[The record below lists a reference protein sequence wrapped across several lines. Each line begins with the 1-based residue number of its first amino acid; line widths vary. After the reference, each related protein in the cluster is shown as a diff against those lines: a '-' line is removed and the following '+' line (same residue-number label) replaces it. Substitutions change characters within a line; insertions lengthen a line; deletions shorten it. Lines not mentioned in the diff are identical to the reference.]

1 MFKFIITLQ
10 IKPGALETIREAAKP
25 CQIATRK
32 ESGCISYDFYTSLDN
47 PEAMVFVECFD
58 NEAAHADHSDQA
70 YVKEFLA
77 IARPL
82 FVSSKREIIAVA
94 E

>member
-32 ESGCISYDFYTSLDN
+32 ETGCISYDFYTSLDN

-58 NEAAHADHSDQA
+58 NQQAHADHSEQD
-70 YVKEFLA
+70 YVKTFLD

-82 FVSSKREIIAVA
+82 FVSTKRETITVA